1 MAIYTFFEQNGTG
14 YIVMEYLEGM
24 DVKSILKQSGNKK
37 DYEWCRRVILTV
49 LHTLKDIHKRGV
61 LHRDSAPDNVLFP
74 SAGVI

>member
-1 MAIYTFFEQNGTG
+1 
-14 YIVMEYLEGM
+14 MEYLEGM

-61 LHRDSAPDNVLFP
+61 LHRDIARIMYLSPMKVL
-74 SAGVI
+74 SN